1 MVAFLRRGIRGKVRN
16 QIIGRALNGRFDAS
30 DAIVLTSSPRSGST
44 LLSQILKATPR
55 SCVLFEP
62 LHLKEVPAAEEAG
75 FTWRT
80 YVQPELEWPQ
90 GKAFLTRVFE
100 GRIIN
105 PWLSRE
111 MSVQDALRAERL
123 IVKFVRANR
132 LLPWLCHAFD
142 IPAPIFL
149 IRHPCAVIASQIK
162 YGWANAQ
169 HPPESPPYLAPYP
182 AFQAALSQLTS
193 DVEYLAAL
201 WALDQLPVLLQKPPH
216 PWLIMTYEEL
226 FLRPD
231 QTIEKI
237 CARLNLD
244 IDRNQAL
251 KSMAI
256 PSSVVSRSGI
266 SGLAGWKNQLTSD
279 QINKILRTVNAFGI
293 EFYDDQSEGND
304 DILQGDQMSSHI
316 REKGGL
322 IL

>member
-1 MVAFLRRGIRGKVRN
+1 MVKSRLRDIRENLRN
-16 QIIGRALNGRFDAS
+16 QIISGALNGRFDAS
-30 DAIVLTSSPRSGST
+30 HAIVLTSSPRSGST
-44 LLSQILKATPR
+44 LLSQVLKATPR

-62 LHLKEVPAAEEAG
+62 LHLQQVPAAEEAG

-90 GKAFLTRVFE
+90 GKEFLTRVFE
-100 GRIIN
+100 GRVTN

-111 MSVQDALRAERL
+111 ISVQEALRAERL

-132 LLPWLCHAFD
+132 LFPWLCNAFSLA
-142 IPAPIFL
+142 APIFL

-169 HPPESPPYLAPYP
+169 HPPESPPYLDPYP
-182 AFQAALSQLTS
+182 AFQAVLNQLTS

-226 FLRPD
+226 SLRPD

-237 CARLNLD
+237 CARLHLN
-244 IDRNQAL
+244 IDRHQAL
-251 KSMAI
+251 ESMAI

-266 SGLAGWKNQLTSD
+266 SGLAGWKNQLTKD
-279 QINKILRTVNAFGI
+279 QIHKILRTVNAFGI
-293 EFYDDQSEGND
+293 EFYDDQAEGND
-304 DILQGDQMSSHI
+304 EILQGEQMSRRI
-316 REKGGL
+316 QNKGGL
-322 IL
+322 AG